1 MTGHP
6 KPRRR
11 GGRTFGMLAGA
22 IVLAAMH
29 AGGASA
35 AHVARLD
42 VRPGS
47 VAAGSEVT
55 VFGPPGWAPAPVSIR
70 WNTLDGQ
77 VLGTFPTTPGG
88 NASFGPGTVKVPDVP
103 PGVYEL
109 VGTQD
114 APETQTALRGVPAR
128 ARVVVTG
135 AGGAAPPPMAENAPL
150 PTLNTLKESGG
161 PSTSSLVLLGAGL
174 FAVTLAA
181 ALIPGMVM
189 RRRSAAGGP
198 TVEGGA

>member
-1 MTGHP
+1 MTGHR
-6 KPRRR
+6 KPRWRA
-11 GGRTFGMLAGA
+11 GRTATTLVCALL
-22 IVLAAMH
+22 LAAVH

-35 AHVARLD
+35 AHVARLE
-42 VRPGS
+42 VRPGT
-47 VAAGSEVT
+47 VAPGSEIT
-55 VFGPPGWAPAPVSIR
+55 VFGPPGWAPTPVAIR
-70 WNTLDGQ
+70 WNALDGQ

-114 APETQTALRGVPAR
+114 PPETQTALRGVPAR

-135 AGGAAPPPMAENAPL
+135 AGGAAPPPVPETPPL
-150 PTLNTLKESGG
+150 RALKTLEEDGG
-161 PSTSSLVLLGAGL
+161 PSAASLALVGLGL

-181 ALIPGMVM
+181 ALIPGLAM
-189 RRRSAAGGP
+189 RRRSTAGGP
-198 TVEGGA
+198 STREGG

>member
-6 KPRRR
+6 KHWWRD
-11 GGRTFGMLAGA
+11 GRTGAALACA
-22 IVLAAMH
+22 LVLAAVH

-35 AHVARLD
+35 AHVARLE

-47 VAAGSEVT
+47 VAPGSEVS

-135 AGGAAPPPMAENAPL
+135 AVGAAPPAMPETPPVQAL
-150 PTLNTLKESGG
+150 QTLEETGG
-161 PSTSSLVLLGAGL
+161 PSTPSLVLLGVGL
-174 FAVTLAA
+174 FALTLALG
-181 ALIPGMVM
+181 LIPGLAM
-189 RRRSAAGGP
+189 RRRAAGSRPAP
-198 TVEGGA
+198 TGGA